1 MSGQRSR
8 ASSAARRRTALLAGV
23 ALVLLGR
30 GAFAQ
35 SAASAS
41 PAVGLAWSGPGPELT
56 CLGEE
61 GLASAVNE
69 YVGRD
74 AFAARSVELI
84 LHVTVERLPDRHFHA
99 LLELADTSGRVLGTR
114 ELTSGTE
121 LCSSLDEPL
130 VLTVALMVDAPAE
143 IEDVRAPPPPPP
155 PVEPPSEP
163 MDVATEPKPPSQPLR
178 LLADAALAVES
189 GLLPNVEPGLSLG
202 LELRAATWFSA
213 RVGGLAFWPAT
224 VRLPGEA
231 SVRFGFAAATLE
243 LCPTIGSPDGARAS
257 LCIGPLYG
265 FLRAKPAGLT
275 GASDA
280 LRQTLALSVGLRGA
294 LPVQRRWALIAGLA
308 GVVPYHPDHFV
319 YEQNGASIELF
330 RMAPFAVVASAG
342 VSFMLF

>member
-1 MSGQRSR
+1 MSGQRPR
-8 ASSAARRRTALLAGV
+8 YSSAARLLTALLAAM
-23 ALVLLGR
+23 ALSLLGR
-30 GAFAQ
+30 SAPAQ
-35 SAASAS
+35 SAATAS

-61 GLASAVNE
+61 GLAHAVNE

-130 VLTVALMVDAPAE
+130 VLTVALMVDAPPAV
-143 IEDVRAPPPPPP
+143 EDVGAPPPAPPAPEPSSEVPLP
-155 PVEPPSEP
+155 PRERDRP
-163 MDVATEPKPPSQPLR
+163 APLR

-189 GLLPNVEPGLSLG
+189 GLLPNVEPGLGLG

-213 RVGGLAFWPAT
+213 RLGGLAFWPAT
-224 VRLPGEA
+224 VRLPDDA
-231 SVRFGFAAATLE
+231 SVRFAFAAATLE
-243 LCPTIGSPDGARAS
+243 LCPTLGSPDGARAS
-257 LCIGPLYG
+257 LCVGPLYG
-265 FLRAKPAGLT
+265 FLRAKPAGFT

-280 LRQTLALSVGLRGA
+280 LRQTLALSIGLRGV
-294 LPVQRRWALIAGLA
+294 LPVQRRWVLAAGLA
-308 GVVPYHPDHFV
+308 GVVPYHPDHFT
-319 YEQNGASIELF
+319 YEQNGATIELF
-330 RMAPFAVVASAG
+330 RPAMFAVVASAG
-342 VSFMLF
+342 VSFILF